1 MSHTKAPCQ
10 ARQHSD
16 QMTCSACDITW
27 DMNDRNP
34 PNCRPSLITVTP
46 IIGPDVV
53 GHETNIMGEITRQV
67 AYLQDKVVHDSLVKL
82 GWTPPGHAPAP
93 KRSSCRAAMVD
104 PGNHWR
110 PITPQT
116 PRGVKM
122 WLIRKAAGVATT
134 GTIGT
139 HETFFDH
146 WAPIATFSKS

>member
-1 MSHTKAPCQ
+1 MALPGPSTKKAHMSHTKAPCQ

-34 PNCRPSLITVTP
+34 PNCRPT
-46 IIGPDVV
+46 
-53 GHETNIMGEITRQV
+53 
-67 AYLQDKVVHDSLVKL
+67 
-82 GWTPPGHAPAP
+82 P

-134 GTIGT
+134 GAIGT